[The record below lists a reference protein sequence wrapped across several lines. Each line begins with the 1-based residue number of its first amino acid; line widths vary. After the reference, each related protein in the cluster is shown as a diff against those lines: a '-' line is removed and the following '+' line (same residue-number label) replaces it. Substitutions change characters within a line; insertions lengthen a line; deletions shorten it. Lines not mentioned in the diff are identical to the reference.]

1 MLDKTYES
9 EHYIFHYDAGT
20 KAEQDIAQIAAYQE
34 ACFRHICAVL
44 DLTPPFKIEYHL
56 CNSPEQVGRL
66 YGDDDPCN
74 GFASLP
80 NKIYAVYNERIQCIG
95 FHEDAHVISYTLNR
109 PDCPAIREGLA
120 MYFDHRWW
128 GISNLDWTIFYR
140 KSGRYVGIDKLLD
153 KENFFSIDCSITYPI
168 MGAFTA
174 WLIERYGIAAY
185 KRTYKR
191 QNMPDAMM
199 EVLNKTPEELNRA
212 FEEYIGLF
220 TCDPVLEVRMES
232 RIGTPKG

>member
-1 MLDKTYES
+1 MPDKTYES
-9 EHYIFHYDAGT
+9 EHYIFHYDAGA
-20 KAEQDIAQIAAYQE
+20 KAEQDIVQIAAYQE

-220 TCDPVLEVRMES
+220 TCDPVLEARMES
-232 RIGTPKG
+232 RISTPES

>member
-1 MLDKTYES
+1 MPDKAYES

-20 KAEQDIAQIAAYQE
+20 KAEQDIWQIAAYQE

-44 DLTPPFKIEYHL
+44 DLMPPFKIEYHL
-56 CNSPEQVGRL
+56 CTSPEQVGHL

-74 GFASLP
+74 GFAAYP
-80 NKIYAVYNERIQCIG
+80 NQIYAVYNEDIQCIG
-95 FHEDAHVISYTLNR
+95 FHEDAHIISDILNCL
-109 PDCPAIREGLA
+109 DCPAVCEGLA

-128 GISNLDWTIFYR
+128 GISNMDWAIFYR
-140 KSGRYVGIDKLLD
+140 KTGRYIGIDKLLD

-174 WLIERYGIAAY
+174 WLIERYGMPAY
-185 KRTYKR
+185 KCIYK
-191 QNMPDAMM
+191 QNDMADAMI
-199 EVLNKTPEELNRA
+199 EVLHKTPEELNRA

-220 TCDPVLEVRMES
+220 TCDPVLEARMES
-232 RIGTPKG
+232 RISTPES

>member
-20 KAEQDIAQIAAYQE
+20 KAEQDIWQIAAYQE

-56 CNSPEQVGRL
+56 CNSPEQVGHL
-66 YGDDDPCN
+66 YGDDNPCN
-74 GFASLP
+74 GFAAYP
-80 NKIYAVYNERIQCIG
+80 NQIYAVYNEDIQCIG
-95 FHEDAHVISYTLNR
+95 FHEDAHIISDILNCL
-109 PDCPAIREGLA
+109 DCPAVCEGLA
-120 MYFDHRWW
+120 MYVDHRWG
-128 GISNLDWTIFYR
+128 GISNMDWTIFYR
-140 KSGRYVGIDKLLD
+140 KTGRYIGIDKLLD
-153 KENFFSIDCSITYPI
+153 KETFFSIDCSITYPI

-185 KRTYKR
+185 KQIYKQ
-191 QNMPDAMM
+191 QNMVGAMT

-220 TCDPVLEVRMES
+220 TCDPVLEARMES

>member
-220 TCDPVLEVRMES
+220 TCDPVLEARMES
-232 RIGTPKG
+232 RISTPES

>member
-20 KAEQDIAQIAAYQE
+20 KAERDIGQIAAYQE
-34 ACFRHICAVL
+34 ACFNHICAVL

-56 CNSPEQVGRL
+56 CTSPEQVGHL

-74 GFASLP
+74 GFTSLP

-95 FHEDAHVISYTLNR
+95 LHEDAHIISYTLNR

-128 GISNLDWTIFYR
+128 GISNMDWTIFYR
-140 KSGRYVGIDKLLD
+140 KTGRYIGIDKLLD
-153 KENFFSIDCSITYPI
+153 KETFFSIDCSVTYPI

-174 WLIERYGIAAY
+174 WLLERYGMSAY
-185 KRTYKR
+185 KRIYGQ
-191 QNMPDAMM
+191 QNMADAMA
-199 EVLNKTPEELNRA
+199 EVLHKTPEELNRA

-220 TCDPVLEVRMES
+220 TCDPVLEARMENMLS
-232 RIGTPKG
+232 PRPR